1 MEVLES
7 QNKEFGFYG
16 TIVDEEILSVE
27 TEWASAFQWIAA
39 IMTKW
44 SAEDIRNFL
53 DCHYGHSLAN
63 DAMVCEGIMNV
74 PHKWWIKS
82 FFIHAENVGLQEKT
96 PLLEIFLRAKS
107 ERDKVGKQ
115 IYMSEIELGQILQTV
130 PEHTE
135 EECIG
140 NFLREYIS
148 NLKAD
153 LQDLIGRV

>member
-96 PLLEIFLRAKS
+96 PLLEV
-107 ERDKVGKQ
+107 ERFVKLLNMTTSLSASPVRL
-115 IYMSEIELGQILQTV
+115 IPSLTV
-130 PEHTE
+130 PVTHSVTANTTNKRHGSF
-135 EECIG
+135 I
-140 NFLREYIS
+140 L
-148 NLKAD
+148 
-153 LQDLIGRV
+153 